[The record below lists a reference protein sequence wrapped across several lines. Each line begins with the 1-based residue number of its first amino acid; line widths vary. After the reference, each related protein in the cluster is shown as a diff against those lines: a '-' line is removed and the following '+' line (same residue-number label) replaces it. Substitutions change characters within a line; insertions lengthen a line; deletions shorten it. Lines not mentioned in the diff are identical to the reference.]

1 MRGDNMTETDTSM
14 VTRDAP
20 SGRTGTRKHSQDM
33 PPDKRQDVKAANL
46 AAEAIRSRILD
57 SLLSPGQRLI
67 EAELMAELDVGR
79 STIREAFLRLES
91 DGLVELRH
99 QRGAMVR
106 RLSRRDMAELFEIR
120 ERLEGLGAALCA
132 SRASGQSQI
141 RAQLRQAR
149 RHWSEMETQGN
160 ALRHMQDNVDFHRD
174 LIEMSGNAR
183 LLRTLAPM
191 QIPGY
196 RMQFI
201 QLMDDRH
208 CAISATEH
216 VAIIDAMLAG
226 DATEAERLM
235 RHHVRR
241 AGELAQSIS
250 GLVD

>member
-1 MRGDNMTETDTSM
+1 MTSI
-14 VTRDAP
+14 
-20 SGRTGTRKHSQDM
+20 
-33 PPDKRQDVKAANL
+33 KAANL
-46 AAEAIRSRILD
+46 AADAIRARILE

-120 ERLEGLGAALCA
+120 ERLEGLGAARCA
-132 SRASGQSQI
+132 ARVNDHRQN
-141 RAQLRQAR
+141 RTQLQQAR
-149 RHWSEMETQGN
+149 LYWSEMETQGN
-160 ALRHMQDNVDFHRD
+160 ALRHMQANVEFHRD
-174 LIEMSGNAR
+174 LIEMSGNSR

-208 CAISATEH
+208 CALSATEH
-216 VAIIDAMLAG
+216 VAIIDAILAG
-226 DATEAERLM
+226 DATKAERLM
-235 RHHVRR
+235 RQHVRR